1 MQRHMFNQFA
11 LLACLL
17 IKANASTKMP
27 GADLEVSK
35 KLEILNSGEVRSRRN
50 TLEEKRIE
58 SKIKNGESKSD
69 STITIK
75 KTLLPL
81 QTSSKRLILIALI
94 TDHVMQNQQIKP

>member
-1 MQRHMFNQFA
+1 MQRHMFNHFS

-17 IKANASTKMP
+17 IKANAPTKMP

-35 KLEILNSGEVRSRRN
+35 KLEILNNGEVRSRRS

-58 SKIKNGESKSD
+58 GKMKNGENESD
-69 STITIK
+69 STITIE

-81 QTSSKRLILIALI
+81 QTSGKRIILIALV
-94 TDHVMQNQQIKP
+94 TDHAMQKQQIEP